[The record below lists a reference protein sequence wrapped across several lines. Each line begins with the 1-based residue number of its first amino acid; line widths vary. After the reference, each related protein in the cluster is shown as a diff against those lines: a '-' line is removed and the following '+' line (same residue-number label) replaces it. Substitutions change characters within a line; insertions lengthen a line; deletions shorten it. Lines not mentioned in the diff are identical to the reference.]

1 MQKIFLSFILLLL
14 STFSIANKF
23 DCQKLGCSDVFKT
36 ATEFKFDKGTPQF
49 MRAEKEGTLLGYVY
63 KSDSFSDIRAYSG
76 KTVVNLVG
84 IDLKGKITGV
94 KVLKHSEP
102 ILLIGIP
109 EKAFLDYVD
118 QYVGVAVDARTRIGK
133 TGDPEL
139 VDLDGI
145 SGATV
150 TVLAEDRIIMNS
162 ALAAAEKLK
171 IIAPKKRSSGTL
183 VKKITKLNWQQML
196 DKGLIGELHVTPEQA
211 HVTNPE
217 EIKKGP
223 WIDLYF
229 AYLNLPEV
237 GHNLLGKYN
246 FKWIQSIV
254 KDGGHAFLVVA
265 NGQSSF
271 KGSGFVR
278 GAIFDRF
285 TFEQGTSVYTFRDVD
300 YHNFSDLDI
309 EGSPDFKEGGIFIIH
324 KKDYFSPYDEFTFN
338 FLSARIVGAVEREY
352 YIFKTDYELP
362 SEYLN
367 ITEKIE
373 QEAIWVGVWRSF
385 KFHAIS
391 LFLFLTMVFAI
402 FVKRSKLVLN
412 AKRAEIVK
420 YSVMCLSLGFLG
432 FYKGAQPSITQL
444 LTLFHGVIDD
454 FRFGLFLSD
463 PLLFI
468 IWWFI
473 FLTIIFWGRGVFCGW
488 ICPFGVLSEMSY
500 KIFHKIFGPKLA
512 FEFSYGV
519 NKKLSR
525 IKYLVFFVLLAVS
538 VYSMEMAEKM
548 AEVEPFKTTFLVGLN
563 RPWYFVLY
571 FGVIFGMCLITY
583 RFFCRYLCPLGA
595 AIALPS
601 KFSLLSIKRRTFCT
615 KCRICAKGCHVGA
628 IDEMGRIDK
637 TECLYCMDCE
647 VSYSS
652 DNICPI
658 LIKDKRARLKRDKD

>member
-1 MQKIFLSFILLLL
+1 MQKIIFSFILLLVSTL
-14 STFSIANKF
+14 SLSKGF
-23 DCQKLGCSDVFKT
+23 DCQKLICSDVFKN
-36 ATEFKFDKGTPQF
+36 ATEFNPDPNHSLF
-49 MRAEKEGTLLGYVY
+49 MRAEKNGKLLGYVF
-63 KSDSFSDIRAYSG
+63 KSNSFVDIRAYSG
-76 KTVVNLVG
+76 KTVVNLIG
-84 IDLKGKITGV
+84 IDLAGKITGV

-109 EKAFLDYVD
+109 ESKFIKYVD
-118 QYVGVAVDARTRIGK
+118 QYIGVAVDAKTRIGK
-133 TGDPEL
+133 TGDPNL
-139 VDLDGI
+139 VDLDGV

-162 ALAAAEKLK
+162 SLAAAQKLK
-171 IIAPKKRSSGTL
+171 IIATKKRSSGTL
-183 VKKITKLNWQQML
+183 INKVSNLNWQQMI
-196 DKGLIGELHVTPEQA
+196 DKGLVGKLLVTPKQA
-211 HVTNPE
+211 HITNPDE
-217 EIKKGP
+217 VKKGP

-246 FKWIQSIV
+246 FKWIKNIV

-309 EGSPDFKEGGIFIIH
+309 DGAPDFKEGGIFIIH
-324 KKDYFSPYDEFTFN
+324 KDDYFSPFDEFSFN
-338 FLSARIVGAVEREY
+338 FLSARIVGAVKREY
-352 YIFKTDYELP
+352 LIFKTDYEIP

-367 ITEKIE
+367 ITEKVKE
-373 QEAIWVGVWRSF
+373 EAIWVGVWRTF

-391 LFLFLTMVFAI
+391 LFIFLTLVFAI
-402 FVKRSKLVLN
+402 FIKRSKLVLN
-412 AKRAEIVK
+412 AKRAELVK
-420 YSVMCLSLGFLG
+420 YSVMSLSLLFIG

-444 LTLFHGVIDD
+444 LTLFHGLIDD

-488 ICPFGVLSEMSY
+488 ICPFGVLSEFSY
-500 KIFHKIFGPKLA
+500 KVFHKIFGAKLA
-512 FEFSYGV
+512 FEFSYGM
-519 NKKLSR
+519 NKKLSK
-525 IKYLVFFVLLAVS
+525 IKYVVFFTLLGVS
-538 VYSMEMAEKM
+538 IYSMEMAEKM

-563 RPWYFVLY
+563 RPWYFVVY
-571 FGVIFGMCLITY
+571 FLIIFTMCLITY

-601 KFSLLSIKRRTFCT
+601 KFSLLSIKRRSFCT

-628 IDEMGRIDK
+628 IDELGRIDK
-637 TECLYCMDCE
+637 SECLYCMDCE

-658 LIKDKRARLKRDKD
+658 LIKDKRARLKRDKV